1 MRLMASDPGGA
12 RVLLGVIAGAH
23 GLHGQVRVRSFT
35 TEPED
40 VAAYG
45 PLLDAEGARSFALRI
60 TGRSGGALIGSIEG
74 VESRDRA
81 EALKGTELYVAR
93 ESLPEPSRDEFYHAD
108 LVGLKVEDENGT
120 ALGIVKTVRDHGA
133 GTYIE
138 VAPGEGRETHLLPFT
153 RAGVP
158 VVDLATGRL
167 VVTLPAD
174 VGGDEPDG
182 SEDGT
187 ARIRGEP

>member
-1 MRLMASDPGGA
+1 MRLMVNDPGGA

-23 GLHGQVRVRSFT
+23 GLHGQVRIRSFT
-35 TEPED
+35 AKPDD

-45 PLLDAEGARSFALRI
+45 PLWDAEGAHRFALRI

-81 EALKGTELYVAR
+81 EGLKGTERYVAR
-93 ESLPEPSRDEFYHAD
+93 ETLPELAGDEFYHAD
-108 LVGLKVEDENGT
+108 LVGLKVEYENGAT
-120 ALGIVKTVRDHGA
+120 LGIVKTVHDHGA

-138 VAPGEGRETHLLPFT
+138 VAPGEGRETYMLPFT

-158 VVDLATGRL
+158 MVDLATGRL
-167 VVTLPAD
+167 VVTLPANASN
-174 VGGDEPDG
+174 DEPVG
-182 SEDGT
+182 S
-187 ARIRGEP
+187 